1 MLVAGDVDVAE
12 LQRVGGKA
20 AGLALLRRLGIR
32 CPEFFVVTADAF
44 RAHLRKGETPAA
56 LGEAML
62 AFAELEDGRMAPG
75 DVAELS
81 ARLRAAVESVPLDAE
96 LVEGIEAATGQLG
109 PGPYAVRSSMVGED
123 SARHSFAGLLESRLF
138 QPTPADVLDAVRQ
151 CWASAFGE
159 RVLVYAVRAGVSP
172 VEVRLGVIVQQ
183 MVDAEVAGVAF
194 SVNPVSGRRD
204 ECLITA
210 TYGLGEG
217 VVEDLVAAD
226 EFVWSPDGGERS
238 ASVATKDREIVQA
251 RSGRGTEQR
260 RTSAQAREQRALSL
274 ERVAEVGTLTR
285 RVAAGAGYPVD
296 LEWAYAGGVLHA
308 LQSRPITSLP
318 RERDERAPGRVLDNS
333 NIQESFNG
341 VTTPLTFSFASR
353 VYATVF
359 SDLLRTLGASRRSL
373 EEFEPASRTLLA
385 IVAGRVY
392 YNLDSWRAL
401 YHVFPGGGRRIEEV
415 ETVMWHTAI
424 GSGPAATRPLGQ
436 RLRRAVEVIE
446 FASRMALGFVRL
458 DREIKGFVA
467 RFQSIYDS
475 IDRRHL
481 PDRSLVELYEMSRRL
496 QTELLREWHIPNLN
510 DFRVIMLCGH
520 LHRLLGRFYEGQE
533 LDARLA
539 DLLGG
544 IEGIE
549 SVEPT
554 RLLVAIAQAARCDA
568 VVVTAL
574 RTLQPDAALKV
585 VRERAPGVA
594 AQIDDYVE
602 RYGDRT
608 IGELKLETVTA
619 REDPEFLVGVLRSYL
634 DRPVLDPSQLT
645 TAERERYR
653 TTLTEVKRRLPPW
666 RRPLLEREVALARKA
681 VHAREALR
689 LRRTLAFGLARDVY
703 GAMGVRLHEEQ
714 LIDDP
719 RDVFYITV
727 DELEAFVEGRAVS
740 VQLAPLVS
748 VRKQEW
754 KAYRAQEPA
763 NRIEVVGSPYIGN
776 DLRDHPAASAN
787 SENGALRGL
796 GCCGGVVEAPVRLVR
811 EPRDGLGMN
820 GEILCTL
827 RTDPGWAPLFF
838 TASGLIVERGSVL
851 SHSAI
856 LARELGLPTV
866 VGIPGITKLLR
877 DGERVRLDGEAGV
890 VERLETATVTQ

>member
-1 MLVAGDVDVAE
+1 VNASTQNMLVTTDVDTAE

-20 AGLALLRRLGIR
+20 AGLALLHRLGVR
-32 CPEFFVVTADAF
+32 CPEFFVVTAEAF

-62 AFAELEDGRMAPG
+62 AFADGQMAPG

-81 ARLRAAVESVPLDAE
+81 ARLREAVESSPLDAE
-96 LVEGIEAATGQLG
+96 LVEEIEAATGQLG

-159 RVLVYAVRAGVSP
+159 RILHYAVRAGVSP
-172 VEVRLGVIVQQ
+172 VTVRLGVIVQQ

-194 SVNPVSGRRD
+194 SVNPITGRRD

-238 ASVATKDREIVQA
+238 ASVAAKDREVVQA

-274 ERVAEVGTLTR
+274 ERVAEVGALTR
-285 RVAAGAGYPVD
+285 RVATGAGYPVD
-296 LEWAYAGGVLHA
+296 LEWAYAGGVLHT

-318 RERDERAPGRVLDNS
+318 RERDERAPVRVLDNS

-373 EEFEPASRTLLA
+373 EEFEPAARTLLA

-401 YHVFPGGGRRIEEV
+401 YHVFPGGNRRIEEV

-424 GSGPAATRPLGQ
+424 GSAPAATRPLGQ
-436 RLRRAVEVIE
+436 RLRRAAEVIE

-467 RFQSIYDS
+467 RFQGIYDN
-475 IDRRHL
+475 IDRRQL
-481 PDRSLVELYEMSRRL
+481 PERSLVELYEMSRRL
-496 QTELLREWHIPNLN
+496 QTELLRQWHVPNLN

-554 RLLVAIAQAARCDA
+554 RLLVAIAQAAQRDA

-574 RTLQPDAALKV
+574 RTLHPDAALKV
-585 VRERAPGVA
+585 VRERAPRVA

-619 REDPEFLVGVLRSYL
+619 RDDPEFVVGVLRSYL
-634 DRPVLDPSQLT
+634 DRPVLDPDQLT
-645 TAERERYR
+645 VAERERYR
-653 TTLTEVKRRLPPW
+653 TTLAELGRRLPPW
-666 RRPLLEREVALARKA
+666 RRPLLKREIALARKA

-703 GAMGVRLHEEQ
+703 GAMGVRLHEER

-719 RDVFYITV
+719 RDVFYLTV

-740 VQLAPLVS
+740 VQLTSLVS

-763 NRIEVVGSPYIGN
+763 NRLEIVGSPYIGN
-776 DLRDHPAASAN
+776 DLRDHPDAGVN
-787 SENGALRGL
+787 SNDGALRGL
-796 GCCGGVVEAPVRLVR
+796 GCCRGVVEAPVRLVH

-838 TASGLIVERGSVL
+838 TASGLIVERGSAL

-866 VGIPGITKLLR
+866 VGIPGVTKLLR

-890 VERLETATVTQ
+890 VERLEP